1 MLDYVTIFC
10 KAGNGGDGIVSFHRE
25 KFVQQ
30 GGPDG
35 GDGGNGGN
43 VVFRVDDNL
52 NTLIDFKFKKHFRAE
67 NGENGQGR
75 NCFGK
80 SGEDLIINVPLGTVI
95 KDKES
100 GVVVAD
106 MNKKGY
112 EKVLLKGGRGGKGNA
127 RFATPTRRTP
137 NFAQQGTKTTEH
149 ALILELK
156 TIADVGLIGFPNV
169 GKSTLLSVMTSARP
183 KIANY
188 HFTTLAPNL
197 GVLKVYDE
205 SIVIA
210 DIPGLIEGAS
220 EGAGLGHDFLR
231 HIERVRLLVHI
242 VDISGSE
249 GRDPYDDYVK
259 INRELDGYSAKLA
272 GLTQIICVNKTD
284 LLTAE
289 ELDKAVKRFEKKAG
303 KKVIEISA
311 YTHLGID
318 TLIKAIIDGL
328 KTAEKPEDIYV
339 DEDFEFE
346 KSDNSSFEIE
356 KEDDHTFLVYGG
368 LIDTLQKN
376 VTMSDDDSFRYFQK
390 TLQNRGVIDALREK
404 GAKDGDTIV
413 VGDIEFE
420 FVE

>member
-1 MLDYVTIFC
+1 M
-10 KAGNGGDGIVSFHRE
+10 
-25 KFVQQ
+25 
-30 GGPDG
+30 
-35 GDGGNGGN
+35 
-43 VVFRVDDNL
+43 
-52 NTLIDFKFKKHFRAE
+52 
-67 NGENGQGR
+67 
-75 NCFGK
+75 
-80 SGEDLIINVPLGTVI
+80 
-95 KDKES
+95 
-100 GVVVAD
+100 
-106 MNKKGY
+106 
-112 EKVLLKGGRGGKGNA
+112 
-127 RFATPTRRTP
+127 
-137 NFAQQGTKTTEH
+137 
-149 ALILELK
+149 
-156 TIADVGLIGFPNV
+156 
-169 GKSTLLSVMTSARP
+169 
-183 KIANY
+183 
-188 HFTTLAPNL
+188 
-197 GVLKVYDE
+197 LKVYDE

-249 GRDPYDDYVK
+249 GRDPYDDFVK

-289 ELDKAVKRFEKKAG
+289 ELDKAVKRFQKKVG

-311 YTHLGID
+311 YTHTGID

>member
-1 MLDYVTIFC
+1 M
-10 KAGNGGDGIVSFHRE
+10 
-25 KFVQQ
+25 
-30 GGPDG
+30 
-35 GDGGNGGN
+35 
-43 VVFRVDDNL
+43 
-52 NTLIDFKFKKHFRAE
+52 
-67 NGENGQGR
+67 
-75 NCFGK
+75 
-80 SGEDLIINVPLGTVI
+80 GTVI

-249 GRDPYDDYVK
+249 GRDPYDDFVK

-289 ELDKAVKRFEKKAG
+289 ELDKAVKRFQKKVG

-311 YTHLGID
+311 YTHVGID

-346 KSDNSSFEIE
+346 NPTTRPLKSKKRTTILFWF
-356 KEDDHTFLVYGG
+356 TVG
-368 LIDTLQKN
+368 LSTPCK
-376 VTMSDDDSFRYFQK
+376 K
-390 TLQNRGVIDALREK
+390 TLLCRTTTVS
-404 GAKDGDTIV
+404 
-413 VGDIEFE
+413 DIFRKPCKTAA
-420 FVE
+420 

>member
-1 MLDYVTIFC
+1 
-10 KAGNGGDGIVSFHRE
+10 
-25 KFVQQ
+25 
-30 GGPDG
+30 
-35 GDGGNGGN
+35 
-43 VVFRVDDNL
+43 
-52 NTLIDFKFKKHFRAE
+52 
-67 NGENGQGR
+67 
-75 NCFGK
+75 
-80 SGEDLIINVPLGTVI
+80 
-95 KDKES
+95 
-100 GVVVAD
+100 
-106 MNKKGY
+106 
-112 EKVLLKGGRGGKGNA
+112 
-127 RFATPTRRTP
+127 
-137 NFAQQGTKTTEH
+137 
-149 ALILELK
+149 
-156 TIADVGLIGFPNV
+156 
-169 GKSTLLSVMTSARP
+169 MTSARP

-289 ELDKAVKRFEKKAG
+289 ELDKAVKRLQKKVG

-311 YTHLGID
+311 YTHTGID

-356 KEDDHTFLVYGG
+356 KEAVTKTSEPKAGRATGCSTTPEVRAVIFGPTAALSCTSTATTTPSGRRTRDGSATVRWFSRLPCPTGTSGTTWGAWSVRTPSTSPSRPKKPAARPCISS
-368 LIDTLQKN
+368 IDIL
-376 VTMSDDDSFRYFQK
+376 SSSR
-390 TLQNRGVIDALREK
+390 
-404 GAKDGDTIV
+404 
-413 VGDIEFE
+413 
-420 FVE
+420 